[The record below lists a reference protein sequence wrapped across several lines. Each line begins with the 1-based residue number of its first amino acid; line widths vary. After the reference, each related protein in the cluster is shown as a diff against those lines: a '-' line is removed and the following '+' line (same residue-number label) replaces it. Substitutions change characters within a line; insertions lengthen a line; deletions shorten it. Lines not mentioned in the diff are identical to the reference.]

1 MGSSAAMGVPASPGS
16 HDAAAA
22 RTRFDQGVQVTWLGH
37 STVLVQLDGV
47 RLLTDPLLRP
57 RLLHLLRVAGPVDAE
72 AIRELDAV
80 LISHFHY
87 DHLDLA
93 SLRGLGPSPRV
104 VVPGGGGEY
113 LRKRGFAQVDEL
125 GIGDEV
131 PIGPVSVR
139 ATRAEHDTRRGLVGG
154 KAVAVGYAVTGS
166 ARVYFAGDTDLFDE
180 LDGLVP
186 DLDVALLPV
195 AGWGPRL
202 PAGHLD
208 PRGAAEAARRL
219 RPRVAVPIHWGTY
232 RRIGLPR
239 DEALLRA
246 PAEEFAAHVQE
257 LAPDVE
263 VRILPVGGSL
273 ELSPR
278 AAGRPTEAYA

>member
-1 MGSSAAMGVPASPGS
+1 MGEPDETIGLSPL
-16 HDAAAA
+16 
-22 RTRFDQGVQVTWLGH
+22 RLTWLGH
-37 STVLVQLDGV
+37 STVLIQLDGV

-57 RLLHLLRVAGPVDAE
+57 RMLHLLRVVGPVDAG
-72 AIRELDAV
+72 ALGDLDAALV
-80 LISHFHY
+80 SHFHY

-93 SLRGLGPSPRV
+93 SLRSLGLSLRA
-104 VVPGGGGEY
+104 VVPSGGAAY
-113 LRKRGFAQVDEL
+113 LRKRGFGRVDEL
-125 GIGDEV
+125 AVGDEV
-131 PIGPVSVR
+131 RLGPVSVR
-139 ATRAEHDTRRGLVGG
+139 ATPAEHDTRRGLLGG
-154 KAVAVGYAVTGS
+154 DAIAVGYAVTGS

-186 DLDVALLPV
+186 ELDVALLPV

-219 RPRVAVPIHWGTY
+219 RPRIAVPIHWGTY

-246 PAEEFAAHVQE
+246 PADEFARHVHE

-263 VRILPVGGSL
+263 VKILPVGDTL
-273 ELSPR
+273 EVPAR
-278 AAGRPTEAYA
+278 TAVQQKGAWA